1 MPRAVVHDYVKGALR
16 LADPTGTAVKHSTSA
31 HLSDL
36 GAVGSDLGVFLVD
49 SVNVNSKIA
58 GTPTWFETALTHH

>member
-16 LADPTGTAVKHSTSA
+16 SADPTGTAVKHSTSVT
-31 HLSDL
+31 SVRWDPDL
-36 GAVGSDLGVFLVD
+36 GFFLVD